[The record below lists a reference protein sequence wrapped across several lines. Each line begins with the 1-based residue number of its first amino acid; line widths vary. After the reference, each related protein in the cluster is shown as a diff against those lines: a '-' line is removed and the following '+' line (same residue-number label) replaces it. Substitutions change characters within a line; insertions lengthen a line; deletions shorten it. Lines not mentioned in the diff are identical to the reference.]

1 MQIKT
6 IEKLQATNGETLGAK
21 VGMLAAETNVPVSI
35 VAGIMQVSIVT
46 VYRWYKGES
55 TPNTKPAIKRLR
67 RLEWSLT
74 QALSQGILP
83 MEGKFNPDVILPLW
97 KQSKEQVK

>member
-1 MQIKT
+1 MQPKT
-6 IEKLQATNGETLGAK
+6 ISKIEQAGDATLGSR
-21 VGMLAAETNVPVSI
+21 VGMLAAETRVPVTI
-35 VAGIMQVSIVT
+35 IAGIMQVTIVT

-67 RLEWSLT
+67 RMEWSLT

-97 KQSKEQVK
+97 KQSKEQAK